1 MILDL
6 ATYFKYDPKAHV
18 RKETIQLVVVI
29 RLTQSY
35 PIYQ

>member
-6 ATYFKYDPKAHV
+6 AMYFKYDPKVQV
-18 RKETIQLVVVI
+18 RKETMQLVVVI
-29 RLTQSY
+29 ELTRSY